1 MVVSILINASSTYY
15 ISRQIVA
22 TIIIKT
28 PEKKGIRILQYMFTQ
43 TILNFCISELKE
55 KSWGVDSNRTI
66 LQLVSPTLESGKD
79 QLICPYLAPDLCD
92 FFKSWIILN
101 AYYNEKIRWIKHQ
114 NLNQSW
120 RKLLT
125 KLVYS
130 CAYLSILVIFCQYAM
145 QWCSNTNYNISK
157 RYHLL
162 VFDILQN
169 GNFHSKC

>member
-1 MVVSILINASSTYY
+1 
-15 ISRQIVA
+15 
-22 TIIIKT
+22 
-28 PEKKGIRILQYMFTQ
+28 MFTQ

-130 CAYLSILVIFCQYAM
+130 CAYLSILVIFLSICHAVVLQYQLQHFKEVSSFGFWHFAEWKLS
-145 QWCSNTNYNISK
+145 QQVLTSTPFRLSILCFYSLFLSN
-157 RYHLL
+157 RRHLL
-162 VFDILQN
+162 LFLL
-169 GNFHSKC
+169 